1 MGSLPCYGVRPV
13 PYVTGGQVINVN
25 IRADDQEYHKT
36 IRIHEVNTLRRAIQT
51 YQEQINKENLKI
63 KKAIY
68 EPDQK
73 ILPLDTCLNELNV
86 DFANTIIV
94 YL

>member
-1 MGSLPCYGVRPV
+1 MGSLPCYNSRPI
-13 PYVTGGQVINVN
+13 PYETGGIVIDVN
-25 IRADDQEYHKT
+25 LRAEDQEYSK
-36 IRIHEVNTLRRAIQT
+36 IIKIHEVNTLRKAIQL
-51 YQEQINKENLKI
+51 YQEQINKENLRI

-73 ILPLDTCLNELNV
+73 ILPLDKCLNELNL
-86 DFANTIIV
+86 DFTKVIIV

>member
-51 YQEQINKENLKI
+51 YQEQINKEHLKI

-68 EPDQK
+68 EPEQT
-73 ILPLDTCLNELNV
+73 ILPLDKCLNELDINFS
-86 DFANTIIV
+86 DNIIV